1 MGRRVFAAIAVS
13 MTVLGL
19 GACDG
24 ASSSNETSAAVST
37 DHHYSMKD
45 GEAYGYEHALSEEDQ
60 KSGVA
65 SKSLEMFRYAGV
77 EAGVYRLVIGDK
89 SDPYEITC
97 EKPCKFMKTFEV
109 GKEDKA
115 ERHAF
120 DTTSIMGSAME
131 DAQAG
136 KLAISP
142 SAVKDVEAA
151 KQAAAASN

>member
-1 MGRRVFAAIAVS
+1 MGRRMFAAAAAT
-13 MTVLGL
+13 MTILALG
-19 GACDG
+19 GCDA
-24 ASSSNETSAAVST
+24 ASTSNDTATAASD

-45 GEAYGYEHALSEEDQ
+45 GEAYGYEHALSEEDK

-77 EAGVYRLVIGDK
+77 DAGVYRLVLGDK

-109 GKEDKA
+109 GQEDKA

-131 DAQAG
+131 DAQEG